1 MDSFCRKNAAFLN
14 RGVKNTCVLSI
25 WLGTGNLSS
34 EDLIHIYVI
43 SALFGHTGEDLGK
56 QILCIFT
63 SFPPCLS
70 MLTKTLQADSMH
82 IYVIPALFCHTGKAL
97 GKQILCIF
105 TSFPPC
111 LSMLTKTLQAYSM
124 HICVIPALEMS
135 LQRFPESYFACRP
148 QKCLK

>member
-1 MDSFCRKNAAFLN
+1 MHI
-14 RGVKNTCVLSI
+14 CVI
-25 WLGTGNLSS
+25 P
-34 EDLIHIYVI
+34 
-43 SALFGHTGEDLGK
+43 ALFGHAGEDLGK

-105 TSFPPC
+105 MSFPPC
-111 LSMLTKTLQAYSM
+111 LAMLGKPLDTRFYAYLRHSRPGWPCWGSPQKADSM
-124 HICVIPALEMS
+124 HIHVIPALEMFKMS
-135 LQRFPESYFACRP
+135 LQRPPESNLASRP
-148 QKCLK
+148 